1 MGKMFFNMLTSKCYP
16 FYHYIFRRDSYCS
29 FPGFLLS
36 PGCNPCICDAIVIE
50 RVLQAERAE
59 VRTQIH
65 SLSVENKQFRSVLDE
80 KRREMEPLQQALGKL
95 RGSSGSRD
103 NRGAGVC
110 SSEAELND
118 VVSLHGNTFYPEFL
132 FVYM

>member
-1 MGKMFFNMLTSKCYP
+1 MVE
-16 FYHYIFRRDSYCS
+16 I
-29 FPGFLLS
+29 
-36 PGCNPCICDAIVIE
+36 
-50 RVLQAERAE
+50 LQAERAE

-80 KRREMEPLQQALGKL
+80 KRKEMEPLQQALGKL

-103 NRGAGVC
+103 RGSGIC

-118 VVSLHGNTFYPEFL
+118 VVSL
-132 FVYM
+132 